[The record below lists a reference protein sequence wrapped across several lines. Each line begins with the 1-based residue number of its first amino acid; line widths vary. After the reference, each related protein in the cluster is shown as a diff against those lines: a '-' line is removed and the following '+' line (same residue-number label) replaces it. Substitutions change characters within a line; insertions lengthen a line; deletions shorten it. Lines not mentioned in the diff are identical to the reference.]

1 MHLNLNKEKILL
13 QYSGGKDS
21 TACLVLLKLSGA
33 EVEAIHFVH
42 EFSYELPT
50 QEAKRICQ
58 ELEVPLSIVN
68 IDDELKEIFLNGF
81 RLRPCRYC
89 KAVMDRITVDYAKEH
104 DFKLICVGDTKDDT
118 ALVNRLSATSEL
130 TLKISKYF
138 NRAVTLPEDI
148 FIYRPLIDSTSSEVM
163 DFLAENKIKIERIGD
178 TGDKY
183 FEYSREGCPL
193 QFKDFGVTYSL
204 ELMHDLKKYNELC
217 ARFAKTKKIR
227 ASIHLPSEFIVT
239 IPRGYEKTCRDFLI
253 ENGCKLSNKIE
264 VADTVDVYHF
274 SLQIY
279 REVADESVIKI
290 ALARFFERLGLKI
303 VSQRFFDKSLEID
316 AGKFKMFAFIE
327 PVNLKLYGHL
337 TSLEEISADFIKN
350 LFSEIFHTDNI
361 LLERL
366 PARAEVNVE
375 SLLSSVK
382 NCRWFAQSLSSKNFI
397 RSGAIDAITQRDLLY
412 LKKIGVS
419 VFVALR
425 RSHNPELVER
435 IRSAGI
441 RYEKIFT
448 DAVAYENF
456 ERSLNRQIMITSYM
470 NFVRQSEAMCRI
482 FELLSDAEGT
492 ALFFCKYGRDRTGI
506 ISIVLELLA
515 GVSLAEIIADYLR
528 NDLFSEVRKRACFDF
543 IETFI
548 KEYRSAE
555 DYLLFIGVDSA
566 RISKLKFK
574 LK

>member
-1 MHLNLNKEKILL
+1 MQLNLNQERILL

-21 TACLVLLKLSGA
+21 TACLALLKLSRA

-42 EFSYELPT
+42 EFSYDLPT
-50 QEAKRICQ
+50 QEAERICR
-58 ELEVPLSIVN
+58 ELKVPLHVVN
-68 IDDELKEIFLNGF
+68 IGDELKEIFLNGF

-104 DFKLICVGDTKDDT
+104 GFKLICVGDTKDDT
-118 ALVNRLSATSEL
+118 ALVNRLSATPEL
-130 TLKISKYF
+130 APKVSKYF
-138 NRAVTLPEDI
+138 NQAVALPNDI

-163 DFLAENKIKIERIGD
+163 NFLAENKIKIERVGD

-193 QFKDFGVTYSL
+193 QFKDFGATYSL
-204 ELMHDLKKYNELC
+204 KLMHDLKKYNEFC
-217 ARFAKTKKIR
+217 AQFAKTKKIR

-239 IPRGYEKTCRDFLI
+239 IPRGYEKACRNFLI
-253 ENGCKLSNKIE
+253 ENDCKLSDKIE
-264 VADTVDVYHF
+264 VANTVDVYHF

-290 ALARFFERLGLKI
+290 ALARFFERLNLKI
-303 VSQRFFDKSLEID
+303 FSQKFSDKSLEID

-327 PVNLKLYGHL
+327 MTNLKLYGHL
-337 TSLEEISADFIKN
+337 TSLEEISVDSIKN
-350 LFSEIFHTDNI
+350 LFAEIFHTNNI

-366 PARAEVNVE
+366 PAKSEVNVE

-382 NCRWFAQSLSSKNFI
+382 NCLWLTRSLSSKNFI
-397 RSGAIDAITQRDLLY
+397 RSGTVEAISQRDLFY
-412 LKKIGVS
+412 LKNFGVS
-419 VFVALR
+419 VFVDLR
-425 RSHNPELVER
+425 CSYNPELIER

-448 DAVAYENF
+448 DTLPHEDF
-456 ERSLNRQIMITSYM
+456 ERRIDQQIIVTSYM
-470 NFVRQSEAMCRI
+470 NFVRQIEAMRKI
-482 FELLSDAEGT
+482 FELLADAEGT
-492 ALFFCKYGRDRTGI
+492 VLFFCKYGRDRTGI

-528 NDLFSEVRKRACFDF
+528 NDLPLDVRKRACLDF
-543 IETFI
+543 IKAFI
-548 KEYRSAE
+548 KEYHSAE
-555 DYLLFIGVDSA
+555 DYLSFIGIDSV